1 MVDCDGLRRINEAFG
16 PAVGDL
22 VLVEVGQRLASAVRG
37 CDQVARMGGDEF
49 MALLPDTGIWQA
61 EEVAQ
66 RIRLKVCASP
76 ILRAPQSV
84 SLTVSTA
91 ALQLSVD
98 STTVEEVWSRAA
110 LALRHRK
117 MAEEPGGPADVD
129 QANVDARS
137 NLQALDQLSRQE
149 SYRSLRQPIC
159 DLDDESVW
167 AYELLT
173 RTTVRNFELPG
184 DFLRLAM
191 ENNILILVDL
201 LCLRTGVRATTSD
214 PAARY
219 HLNLFPSTILNTPTA
234 DIVDILS
241 GLPGDGPHCIEL
253 NEQQFF
259 GDNRQLKGRLAELQ
273 EAGFEIGLDD
283 VGFGRTSL
291 ELLILLEPDLVKIDR
306 QFVAG
311 IGSDHLKRTA
321 FRRLLDIVDATGAR
335 AIAEG
340 LEHEDDLKAA
350 QDLGARFG
358 QGYFLGRPA
367 ATPSPRI
374 AS

>member
-1 MVDCDGLRRINEAFG
+1 
-16 PAVGDL
+16 
-22 VLVEVGQRLASAVRG
+22 
-37 CDQVARMGGDEF
+37 MGGDEF

-66 RIRLKVCASP
+66 RIGLKVCASP

-98 STTVEEVWSRAA
+98 TTTVEEEWSRAA

-117 MAEEPGGPADVD
+117 MVDKRSGSTGEDPAD
-129 QANVDARS
+129 ANTRS
-137 NLQALDQLSRQE
+137 NLQALDQLSRQQC
-149 SYRSLRQPIC
+149 YRTLRQPIC

-173 RTTVRNFELPG
+173 RTTVRNFESPG
-184 DFLRLAM
+184 DFLRLAQ

-201 LCLRTGVRATTSD
+201 LCLRAGVRAAAASE
-214 PAARY
+214 PAERY
-219 HLNLFPSTILNTPTA
+219 HVNLFPSTILNTPTA

-241 GLPGDGPHCIEL
+241 GLPDNKPHCIEL

-259 GDNRQLKGRLAELQ
+259 GDNRQLKGRLTELQ
-273 EAGFEIGLDD
+273 ESGFEIGLDD

-311 IGSDHLKRTA
+311 IGSDQYKRAA

-335 AIAEG
+335 AVVEG
-340 LEHEDDLKAA
+340 LEHQDDLKTA
-350 QDLGARFG
+350 QDLGARLG

-367 ATPSPRI
+367 PTPSPHI